1 MLTISQVADRYRISN
16 RQVYDLV
23 NHGYLNVASVHR
35 HGQQG
40 ISYLFSEHELN
51 QLDIP
56 SLLAEIKDNH
66 QPARKH
72 RPGKASEF
80 RKLFGVVNYCDSF
93 MANVDNYPES
103 AVLKACFYL
112 FHANH
117 YAKTYAGHSE
127 RLYRLK
133 NQVLRKAYQENPSLI
148 DALYLLGPDR
158 RKIWLC
164 EDCRDAAR
172 TSGMSYNN
180 YIRDEYYC
188 PKCTVQSVIKEYYSL
203 VEFSIQVPDYRF
215 TFHLPRSSAQR
226 WMQNLDDL
234 PQDIRKTGRYD
245 DKMFVYGRPISR
257 VEEKVFPLPMVEE
270 QLRLYLGQQ

>member
-1 MLTISQVADRYRISN
+1 MLTISQVAARYRISN
-16 RQVYDLV
+16 RQVYDLI
-23 NHGYLNVASVHR
+23 NHGYLNVASVSR
-35 HGQQG
+35 HGQKG

-56 SLLAEIKDNH
+56 SLLAEIKDN
-66 QPARKH
+66 KK
-72 RPGKASEF
+72 PGKNHSPGRISEF
-80 RKLFGVVNYCDSF
+80 RKLFGVVNYYDTF
-93 MANVDNYPES
+93 MNNVNDYPES

-117 YAKTYAGHSE
+117 YAKTYPEHSE

-133 NQVLRKAYQENPSLI
+133 NQVLRKACEENP
-148 DALYLLGPDR
+148 ALVNTIYLLGPDR

-164 EDCRDAAR
+164 DDCKDAAR
-172 TSGMSYNN
+172 TSGLSYND
-180 YIRDEYYC
+180 YIRNEYYC

-234 PQDIRKTGRYD
+234 PQGIRKTGHYD

-270 QLRLYLGQQ
+270 QLHLYLGL